1 MGKPVTNL
9 SDYDSRSIRDS
20 IVLVI
25 WIFAWMAVL
34 TLADKAALYGWWSAE
49 WITLLAVAV
58 NVMLGFG
65 VIFKFMSML
74 RSMDDLQRKIQLEA
88 LSMALGISIV
98 GCAAYSL
105 LVTWGYIID
114 EEVSDIFVLMC
125 VSYSASVLIGVWRY
139 R

>member
-1 MGKPVTNL
+1 MGKPLTNL

-34 TLADKAALYGWWSAE
+34 TLADKAALYEWWSAE

-58 NVMLGFG
+58 NVVLGFV

-105 LVTWGYIID
+105 LVTWGYIVD
-114 EEVSDIFVLMC
+114 EEVSDIFFLMC